1 MRFLVL
7 LAALAASTAF
17 SASAL
22 AENQGDLDRCKL
34 PASSPRPMKASWHA
48 TA

>member
-17 SASAL
+17 PASAL
-22 AENQGDLDRCKL
+22 AENQGDLDRCRFAGEFAK
-34 PASSPRPMKASWHA
+34 ANESMRPPHQ
-48 TA
+48 